1 MNTPRELTHDEG
13 KEAPALIASIPAS
26 AQQRRA
32 AFGVVIFL
40 SVVFA
45 IAMPFATTQIARIDA
60 FIPVTQTI
68 VFFAD
73 LITAMFL
80 FAQFSIQPQRAVLVL
95 ASGYVLSG
103 LFAFLQTLDF
113 PGAYSATGLISGTP
127 SGAVWLF
134 SFWRITFPLAVI
146 VYVLLKDANES
157 ASRIISLDP
166 GRVIAITVACVL
178 AATTILT
185 WLVAAGHLPSLYID
199 ATRQTSVVQYFAG
212 AMWLLNAVAIVLL
225 FLRRRTIL
233 DVWLIVAVYVAIP
246 DLGLAFLLP
255 VVRFSVGWYM
265 AKIYIVIA
273 SFTVLVI
280 LLWETTML
288 YARLASAII
297 LQRRE
302 RANRLMSVDAA
313 TAAIAHEIKQP
324 LTVIS
329 VRCSAAL
336 RWLKRTPPDYVEA
349 IDCLT
354 GIMEASDRANEVV
367 DGTRALFK
375 PTAQHTTLIEM
386 NSVVRQVLNMV
397 ENDLHVYGVSVS
409 TEFQD
414 DLPQIMADRTQLQ
427 QVILNLVKN
436 AIEAMTAGRTTIKTL
451 RLVMTQDGNSVVT
464 LSVQD
469 TGPGLSPENAIHVF
483 DPFFTTKPSGMGLG
497 LSISQRII
505 ADFGGELRLTKTGSN
520 GCTFEITLPSVA
532 TSDGEG
538 PKRKSP
544 PAGRYLNK
552 KLSQAQ

>member
-32 AFGVVIFL
+32 AFGVVISL

-45 IAMPFATTQIARIDA
+45 IAMPFATTKISRIDA

-73 LITAMFL
+73 LITAVFL
-80 FAQFSIQPQRAVLVL
+80 FAQFSIQPQRALLAL

-146 VYVLLKDANES
+146 AYVLLKDANES
-157 ASRIISLDP
+157 ASRIIRFDRS
-166 GRVIAITVACVL
+166 RVIAITVACVL

-185 WLVAAGHLPSLYID
+185 WLVAAGYLPSLYID
-199 ATRQTSVVQYFAG
+199 ATQQTSVVQYFAG
-212 AMWLLNAVAIVLL
+212 AMWLLNAIAIVLL
-225 FLRRRTIL
+225 VLRRRTIL

-288 YARLASAII
+288 YARLASAMI

-302 RANRLMSVDAA
+302 RTNRLMSVDAA

-329 VRCSAAL
+329 ARCSAAL
-336 RWLKRTPPDYVEA
+336 RWLKRTPPDCVEA

-354 GIMEASDRANEVV
+354 SIMEASDRANEVV

-375 PTAQHTTLIEM
+375 PTAQHKTLIEM

-436 AIEAMTAGRTTIKTL
+436 AIEAMTAGRTEIKTL

-464 LSVQD
+464 LSVED
-469 TGPGLSPENAIHVF
+469 TGPGLSPENASHVF

-532 TSDGEG
+532 TSDSEG
-538 PKRKSP
+538 PKRKIP

-552 KLSQAQ
+552 KLSKAQ